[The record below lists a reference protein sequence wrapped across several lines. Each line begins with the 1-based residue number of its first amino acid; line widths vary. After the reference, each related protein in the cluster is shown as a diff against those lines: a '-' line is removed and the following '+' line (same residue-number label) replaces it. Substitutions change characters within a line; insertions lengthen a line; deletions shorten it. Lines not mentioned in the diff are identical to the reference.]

1 MENVDSKLTRAIMA
15 CLFAALISIGA
26 YIAIPIPGTPV
37 PIVLQNMFILLAGFV
52 LGPWWGLAAVIFYLV
67 LGAAGL
73 PVFSGG
79 TGGLVRFAG
88 PTGGYLFG
96 FIPAVVV
103 FGLISK
109 LSKQRWY
116 FNFVAGVVGM
126 AIVYGLGVA
135 RLKAVLGV
143 DWAKALTM
151 GLIPFIPGD
160 IAKIAVASV
169 LAPQILKALHHIEQ
183 QTDNG

>member
-1 MENVDSKLTRAIMA
+1 MENIDSKLTRAIMA

-37 PIVLQNMFILLAGFV
+37 PIVLQNMFILLAGFI
-52 LGPWWGLAAVIFYLV
+52 LGPWWGLASVVFYLI

-79 TGGLVRFAG
+79 TGGLVKFAG

-96 FIPAVVV
+96 FIPGVIA
-103 FGLISK
+103 FGF
-109 LSKQRWY
+109 LSRLGRERWY
-116 FNFVAGVVGM
+116 FNIMAGIVGM
-126 AIVYGLGVA
+126 AIVYVFGVA

-143 DWAKALTM
+143 DWTKALAM
-151 GLIPFIPGD
+151 GLVPFILGD
-160 IAKIAVASV
+160 TAKIIVASI
-169 LAPQILKALHHIEQ
+169 LAPPILKALRHIEQ
-183 QTDNG
+183 QTSDG

>member
-1 MENVDSKLTRAIMA
+1 MESIDAKLTHAIMA

-37 PIVLQNMFILLAGFV
+37 PIVLQNMFIILAGFI
-52 LGPWWGLAAVIFYLV
+52 LGPWWGLASIIFYLI
-67 LGAAGL
+67 LGVAGM

-79 TGGLVRFAG
+79 TGGLVKFAG
-88 PTGGYLFG
+88 PTGGYLLG
-96 FIPAVVV
+96 YIPAIVV

-109 LSKQRWY
+109 AGKNTWY
-116 FNFVAGVVGM
+116 FNIIAGIVGM
-126 AIVYGLGVA
+126 AAVYVFGVA

-143 DWAKALTM
+143 DWTKAIAT

-160 IAKIAVASV
+160 IAKIVIAAF
-169 LAPQILKALHHIEQ
+169 LTPPILKAIRHIEQ
-183 QTDNG
+183 QSNDV